1 MDSLAANVETKSY
14 KLGKTDTIIS
24 ILNARMVCF
33 YENRDS
39 SSTFMPSDKLKEGF
53 SRALTK
59 FPWLLGHLKQTR
71 DKLLEVVVDKCNL
84 NMPIY
89 RETQSDVHF
98 SDINSADYNPETWPS
113 DLISTGS
120 TTCPEKDTGVIKLLN
135 IHVVR
140 LKENSGMIISAGFC
154 HGVADGTSY
163 FTFLNHWADET
174 RTLITGDPL
183 EEVGYCF
190 DPALLLQ
197 YLPSERTPLSE
208 TTKEVL
214 SLNSRIGNFIMRLSP
229 TARGKLLNF
238 IDSKTPLR
246 GHLFRISHKALDE
259 LRSQVLECMPPGS
272 RVSDNDL
279 LVATAYKV
287 HGQAELEAASNSKGT
302 RAQGEHGCSINC
314 NVTGILGMGNLNY
327 VGNPL
332 IGVYIKNP
340 MDHAQAPLTAQTI
353 ADIAGQVRSETSN
366 ISPPYVAEYMD
377 TFNAPSCKL
386 GTFTALA
393 THYNVFTITS
403 NIRRL
408 KMYDADFGS
417 GVQAFTTVP
426 PDYGAGV
433 FIFMPSPSASK
444 DIIVNV
450 SASPAVMD
458 CILKN
463 RHWMELAEF
472 VY

>member
-14 KLGKTDTIIS
+14 KFGKLDAIIS
-24 ILNARMVCF
+24 ILRARMVCF
-33 YENRDS
+33 YENHATS
-39 SSTFMPSDKLKEGF
+39 SRRGSHRTLV
-53 SRALTK
+53 K

-71 DKLLEVVVDKCNL
+71 DGTGNL

-89 RETQSDVHF
+89 REKQSDVHF
-98 SDINSADYNPETWPS
+98 SDIKSAAYNPETWPS
-113 DLISTGS
+113 DLISTNS
-120 TTCPEKDTGVIKLLN
+120 ITCPEKDTGVIKLVN
-135 IHVVR
+135 VHVVR
-140 LKENSGMIISAGFC
+140 LKGNSGMIISAGFC
-154 HGVADGTSY
+154 HGVADGTSC
-163 FTFLNHWADET
+163 FTFLNRWADET
-174 RTLITGDPL
+174 RMLITGDPL
-183 EEVGYCF
+183 EEVEYCF

-238 IDSKTPLR
+238 IDSKTPLH

-287 HGQAELEAASNSKGT
+287 HGQAELEAASNSKGLFARLFQCRT
-302 RAQGEHGCSINC
+302 RAQGEHCLLTNF
-314 NVTGILGMGNLNY
+314 NVTGLLGMGNLNY

-332 IGVYIKNP
+332 MGES
-340 MDHAQAPLTAQTI
+340 A
-353 ADIAGQVRSETSN
+353 TSN

-386 GTFTALA
+386 GTFTALT
-393 THYNVFTITS
+393 THYNVFTTTS
-403 NIRRL
+403 NVRRL

-433 FIFMPSPSASK
+433 FLFMPSPSASK